1 MKKIGLLGMLLA
13 VLFFVPFLLL
23 GQEECSVGVAV
34 GKATIDGKPLLW
46 KNRDS
51 SDRNNSI
58 HFFKRDNLAFVA
70 VIKSGDTN
78 KVWMGVNSA
87 GFAIINSSSKDLEGK
102 KSTEN
107 GIYMKKALELCRSV
121 DDFGKLLR
129 ETNAKGRK
137 TRSNF
142 GVIDA
147 LGGGAFFETASHS
160 FTRFDAK
167 DSPYGYIVRTNFAVT
182 GVKDSLSYGYQRR
195 ARANIL
201 WLRKARKKALS
212 YSYIFR
218 KVSRDLVNE
227 SAYPYPLPFAG
238 RQDSLPK
245 GVLYTQNSIN
255 RFKTVSVVVFHGVSL
270 RENPALTTM
279 WVILGEPICGVAF
292 PVWPIN
298 ESLPDAI
305 SKGNPPK
312 MNHLIQQ
319 IEAYVYPNKSNPGWL
334 YTPRLESKTKE
345 GILPAL
351 MSVEDSVFSETETQI
366 NRWQTRFRLDEMRAF
381 QRKTVG
387 RLLRTFE
394 RIIKANP

>member
-1 MKKIGLLGMLLA
+1 MKKIGLLGMLLT

-137 TRSNF
+137 TR
-142 GVIDA
+142 
-147 LGGGAFFETASHS
+147 
-160 FTRFDAK
+160 
-167 DSPYGYIVRTNFAVT
+167 
-182 GVKDSLSYGYQRR
+182 
-195 ARANIL
+195 
-201 WLRKARKKALS
+201 
-212 YSYIFR
+212 
-218 KVSRDLVNE
+218 
-227 SAYPYPLPFAG
+227 
-238 RQDSLPK
+238 
-245 GVLYTQNSIN
+245 
-255 RFKTVSVVVFHGVSL
+255 
-270 RENPALTTM
+270 
-279 WVILGEPICGVAF
+279 
-292 PVWPIN
+292 
-298 ESLPDAI
+298 
-305 SKGNPPK
+305 
-312 MNHLIQQ
+312 
-319 IEAYVYPNKSNPGWL
+319 
-334 YTPRLESKTKE
+334 
-345 GILPAL
+345 
-351 MSVEDSVFSETETQI
+351 
-366 NRWQTRFRLDEMRAF
+366 
-381 QRKTVG
+381 
-387 RLLRTFE
+387 
-394 RIIKANP
+394 